1 MPRGITVNTRG
12 QTEELR
18 AAMAQRL
25 REAREYVG
33 LSQEEVAQALGVSR
47 PAVTNIE
54 TGNRKVEAVELDK
67 LATLYRQSVTFLLS
81 GEDAVGAVPAQVQF
95 LARAVKGL
103 SQKDMEE
110 VARFAS
116 FLKRSSDAK
125 TGKKPQ
131 K

>member
-1 MPRGITVNTRG
+1 
-12 QTEELR
+12 
-18 AAMAQRL
+18 MAQRL

-33 LSQEEVAQALGVSR
+33 LSQQDVAHALGVSR
-47 PAVTNIE
+47 PAITNIE
-54 TGNRKVEAVELDK
+54 TGNRRVEAVELDK
-67 LATLYRQSVTFLLS
+67 MATLYRQSVTFLLS

-125 TGKKPQ
+125 SSKKP
-131 K
+131 KK

>member
-1 MPRGITVNTRG
+1 MRGGSVVNIRD
-12 QTEELR
+12 QTEEQR

-25 REAREYVG
+25 REGREYVG
-33 LSQEEVAQALGVSR
+33 LSQEDVAQALGLSR

-54 TGNRKVEAVELDK
+54 TGNRRVEAIELDR
-67 LATLYRQSVTFLLS
+67 LATLFRQSVTYLLT

-95 LARAVKGL
+95 LARATKGL

-125 TGKKPQ
+125 IGKKP
-131 K
+131 KK

>member
-1 MPRGITVNTRG
+1 MNTRD
-12 QTEELR
+12 QTEGHR

-33 LSQEEVAQALGVSR
+33 LSQQDVAQALGVSR
-47 PAVTNIE
+47 PAITNIE
-54 TGNRKVEAVELDK
+54 TGNRRVEAVELDK
-67 LATLYRQSVTFLLS
+67 MATLYRQSVTFLLS
-81 GEDAVGAVPAQVQF
+81 GEDAVGTVPAQVHF

-116 FLKRSSDAK
+116 FLKRSSDVK
-125 TGKKPQ
+125 SSKKP
-131 K
+131 KK

>member
-1 MPRGITVNTRG
+1 MRGGSVVNIRD
-12 QTEELR
+12 QTEEQR

-25 REAREYVG
+25 REGREYVG
-33 LSQEEVAQALGVSR
+33 LSQEDVAQALGLSR

-54 TGNRKVEAVELDK
+54 TGNRRVEAVELDR
-67 LATLYRQSVTFLLS
+67 LATLFRQSVTYLLT
-81 GEDAVGAVPAQVQF
+81 GEDAVGAVPSQVQF
-95 LARAVKGL
+95 LARATKGL

-125 TGKKPQ
+125 VAKKP
-131 K
+131 KR

>member
-1 MPRGITVNTRG
+1 MNTRD
-12 QTEELR
+12 QTEEQR

-25 REAREYVG
+25 REAREYVA
-33 LSQEEVAQALGVSR
+33 LSQEDVAQALGISR
-47 PAVTNIE
+47 PAITNIE
-54 TGNRKVEAVELDK
+54 SGNRRVEAVELDK

-103 SQKDMEE
+103 SSKDMEE

-125 TGKKPQ
+125 SARKPR

>member
-1 MPRGITVNTRG
+1 MNTRD

-33 LSQEEVAQALGVSR
+33 LSQEEVAQALGMSR

-81 GEDAVGAVPAQVQF
+81 GEDAVGAVPVQVQF

-103 SQKDMEE
+103 SRKDLEE

-116 FLKRSSDAK
+116 FLKRSSDVK

>member
-1 MPRGITVNTRG
+1 MNARD
-12 QTEELR
+12 QTEEQR

-33 LSQEEVAQALGVSR
+33 LSQEDVARTLGLSR
-47 PAVTNIE
+47 PAITNIE
-54 TGNRKVEAVELDK
+54 TGNRRVEAVELDK
-67 LATLYRQSVTFLLS
+67 LATIYRQSVTFLLS
-81 GEDAVGAVPAQVQF
+81 GEEAVGAVPAQVQF

-103 SQKDMEE
+103 SPTDMEE

-125 TGKKPQ
+125 SGKKP
-131 K
+131 KK

>member
-1 MPRGITVNTRG
+1 VNIRD
-12 QTEELR
+12 QTEEQR
-18 AAMAQRL
+18 AAVAQRL
-25 REAREYVG
+25 REGREYVG
-33 LSQEEVAQALGVSR
+33 LSQEDVAQALGLSR

-54 TGNRKVEAVELDK
+54 TGSRRVEAIELDR
-67 LATLYRQSVTFLLS
+67 LATLFRQSVTYLLT

-95 LARAVKGL
+95 LARATKGL

-125 TGKKPQ
+125 VGKKP
-131 K
+131 KR